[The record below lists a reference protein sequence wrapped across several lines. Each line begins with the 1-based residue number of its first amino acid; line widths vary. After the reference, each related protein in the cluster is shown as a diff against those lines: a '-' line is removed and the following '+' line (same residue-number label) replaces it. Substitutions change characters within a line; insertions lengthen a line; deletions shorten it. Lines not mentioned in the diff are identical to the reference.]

1 VATELSELESARLKL
16 VRDARAADPELARA
30 LHQVT
35 RVAASTLDV
44 ERCGVWAIE
53 EDWQKL
59 RCVLLYDVRTGLYAS
74 GHVLELSQYPAYAVA
89 LKERRVITAED
100 AVHDPRTLELNDS
113 YLAPLG
119 ITSLMD
125 CPVYEHGEVVAIV
138 CHERTGAAAPWSK
151 RDQDFAASVADIVS
165 LLMTQIAGLR
175 FESELRSVREELAQA
190 RVMDSLGRMAA
201 GVAHDFNNVLSGIA
215 LAIHVLDSALPADS
229 PAHEAATD
237 VQELVSRGSR
247 LVKQLLTFARQGA
260 YGGVPVEVSGWM
272 REMLPRI
279 GRSLGPDVTLK
290 TDIACGTA
298 HVALDAAVLEQILV
312 NLTLNARDAMPGGG
326 QLEIRCWRN
335 DDRLRISVGDNGL
348 GMDAT
353 TRQQI
358 FEPFFTTKRETGTG
372 LGLAIVFGAVRSAG
386 GAISVETE
394 PGRGSTFTLD
404 LPIVPARPG

>member
-35 RVAASTLDV
+35 RVAASTLGV

-53 EDWQKL
+53 EDWRKL

-215 LAIHVLDSALPADS
+215 LALHVLDSALPADS
-229 PAHEAATD
+229 AAHEAATD

-272 REMLPRI
+272 TEMLPRI

-298 HVALDAAVLEQILV
+298 HVALDAPVLEQILV

-386 GAISVETE
+386 GTISVETE
-394 PGRGSTFTLD
+394 PGCGSTFTLD
-404 LPIVPARPG
+404 LPIVPPHPG